1 MMRETIFEKEG
12 VDVHSSGNSY
22 RLLFAAVP
30 AWENHNLTIQK
41 WRM

>member
-1 MMRETIFEKEG
+1 MMRDTIFEKERI
-12 VDVHSSGNSY
+12 DAHSSGDSY

-30 AWENHNLTIQK
+30 WENHNLTIQK